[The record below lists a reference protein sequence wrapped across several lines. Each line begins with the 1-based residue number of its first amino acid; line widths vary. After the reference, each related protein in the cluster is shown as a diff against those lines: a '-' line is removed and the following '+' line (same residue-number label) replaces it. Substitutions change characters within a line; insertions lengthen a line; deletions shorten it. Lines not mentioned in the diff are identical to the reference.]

1 MLKNMQK
8 TTTISNC
15 SCCNILQKQGCS
27 NNIQKNGNKIWYV
40 LHNLVENM
48 SSGKLSDAECD
59 TMRLTIRTIISS
71 IPCVEC
77 KLHSIS
83 WLNETLSSNANLDSR
98 EKWIYEL
105 WRHHDCVNKKVLLLN
120 PYFKLKPLSWVEY
133 RKQIEINRIT
143 CKY

>member
-1 MLKNMQK
+1 M
-8 TTTISNC
+8 
-15 SCCNILQKQGCS
+15 KQGCS

-48 SSGKLSDAECD
+48 SSGKLSDVECD

-83 WLNETLSSNANLDSR
+83 WLNEKLVNNTILDFR

-105 WRHHDCVNKKVLLLN
+105 WRHHDSVNKKVLLLN
-120 PYFKLKPLSWVEY
+120 PFYKLKPLSWVEY
-133 RKQIEINRIT
+133 KKQIEIDRIT
-143 CKY
+143 CKSLYNDV